1 MLLLELTPDG
11 WAGYRFGHSLTI
23 FDLYAD
29 DYRDRGEGAFG
40 LHVAR

>member
-1 MLLLELTPDG
+1 MSLLELTLDG
-11 WAGYRFGHSLTI
+11 WAGHRFGHSSTI

-40 LHVAR
+40 LQVAR